1 MPGERRGTFLVSLVC
16 VLLLCAGTAVAEE
29 ADVRIEID
37 SEGEATTNA
46 PTGTVL
52 AEDHDPPE
60 RYAWQLAL
68 DGNYTL
74 ANVTIDAAFPIDR
87 GRQLV
92 PLADGSHFVEV
103 DDPASVDR
111 AATVYNLSTTEDAWH
126 YELGLPGPG
135 ETNLTLERDI
145 QPPSLEIVD
154 VGNVTEIGFD
164 VTTNTSE
171 IALAKLAVETPE
183 GEQLQTYP
191 TNRPGPWQQ
200 FPVQG
205 LDANTTYVAAVDAW
219 DWSRNEAE
227 RQTVEV
233 TTAEEPNPP
242 EPIVEPVRPAPN
254 STVSAE
260 GIVVEASY
268 SEQGWPIVEED
279 VTVFFDKERV
289 PLDEVEIGDGSITFT
304 ADGPLD
310 ARPYSVSV
318 EVPNTAGGTGIA
330 RWSFQ
335 VEEPATQSAPGPAVA
350 AVLVA
355 VLGGLALAPR
365 RQ

>member
-1 MPGERRGTFLVSLVC
+1 MSSIC
-16 VLLLCAGTAVAEE
+16 ILLLIGGAAAAEGAE
-29 ADVRIEID
+29 IEIEID
-37 SEGEATTNA
+37 ADGDVTTDA
-46 PTGTVL
+46 PPGRVL

-60 RYAWQLAL
+60 GYAWQLAL
-68 DGNYTL
+68 DANYTL
-74 ANVTIDAAFPIDR
+74 ANVTIDAAFPADR

-111 AATVYNLSTTEDAWH
+111 AASVFNLTTTEETWR
-126 YELGLPGPG
+126 YQLGLPGPG
-135 ETNLTLERDI
+135 ETNLTLVRDR
-145 QPPSLEIVD
+145 QAPSLEIVD

-164 VTTNTSE
+164 VTTETSE
-171 IALAKLAVETPE
+171 IALAELVVETPE
-183 GEQLQTYP
+183 GERLQSYP

-205 LDANTTYVAAVDAW
+205 LDANTTYVAVVEAW
-219 DWSRNEAE
+219 DWSGNEAE
-227 RQTVEV
+227 PRTVEV
-233 TTAEEPNPP
+233 TTAEEPDPP
-242 EPIVEPVRPAPN
+242 KPIVEPVRPAPN
-254 STVSAE
+254 STVSSD
-260 GIVVEASY
+260 GVVVEASY
-268 SEQGWPIVEED
+268 SEEGWPIVEED

-289 PLDEVEIGDGSITFT
+289 DLSEVEIGNGSITFS

-335 VEEPATQSAPGPAVA
+335 VEEPDAQSAPGPAMA
-350 AVLVA
+350 AVLLA